1 MWKHC
6 LSSQSR
12 CGKNIIRL
20 AVLNQMIGHPF
31 FLNFDSKDSV
41 PFRGIVAATALYVAA
56 LVIQWA

>member
-1 MWKHC
+1 M
-6 LSSQSR
+6 
-12 CGKNIIRL
+12 
-20 AVLNQMIGHPF
+20 LNQMIGHPF